1 MATETHIAGLQLK
14 IGDRYLM
21 QRCAWCGAVMCAY
34 DLTRVAV
41 AGDEF
46 HEPRMFE
53 VNRLIRFTYD
63 GAIARWGEV
72 GLSRTMMELLD
83 EQEKL
88 PDDACALCIPFEGGD
103 G

>member
-14 IGDRYLM
+14 VSDRYLM
-21 QRCAWCGAVMCAY
+21 QRCAWCGAVLCAY

-41 AGDEF
+41 LGDTF
-46 HEPRMFE
+46 VEPGMFG
-53 VNRLIRFTYD
+53 VDKLIRFSYD
-63 GAIARWGEV
+63 GPVARWGEV
-72 GLSRTMMELLD
+72 TLSRTSMVELD

-88 PDDACALCIPFEGGD
+88 PDDACALNIPFEGGD